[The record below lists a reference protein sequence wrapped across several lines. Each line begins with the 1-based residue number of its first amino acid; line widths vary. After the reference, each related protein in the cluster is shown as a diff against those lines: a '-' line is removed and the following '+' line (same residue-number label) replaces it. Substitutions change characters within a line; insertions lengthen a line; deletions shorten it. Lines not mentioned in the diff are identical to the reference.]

1 MKSKILAVGIM
12 AAVAFISYCV
22 LKKEKPESAD
32 EEKAEEKIENA
43 EQAERIDMEDE
54 NNS

>member
-1 MKSKILAVGIM
+1 MKGKILAVGIM
-12 AAVAFISYCV
+12 AAVAFISYCI

-32 EEKAEEKIENA
+32 GNKVENVEKV
-43 EQAERIDMEDE
+43 DMEDE